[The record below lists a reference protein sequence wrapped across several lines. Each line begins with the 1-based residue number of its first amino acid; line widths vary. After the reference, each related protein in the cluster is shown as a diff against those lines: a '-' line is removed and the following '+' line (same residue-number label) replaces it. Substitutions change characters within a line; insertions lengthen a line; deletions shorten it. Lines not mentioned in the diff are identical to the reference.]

1 MIAETLSKLAT
12 DQTLIRGVSCAGL
25 LCFLAF
31 FIFMFF
37 WTSQQRNQQLYS
49 SLSQMP
55 LEEEG
60 QKDFQNEV
68 QL

>member
-1 MIAETLSKLAT
+1 MISETLSKIVT
-12 DQTLIRGVSCAGL
+12 NQTLIRGVNCAGL

-31 FIFMFF
+31 FIFMLF
-37 WTSQQRNQQLYS
+37 WTSHQKNQQLYS

-60 QKDFQNEV
+60 QEDFRNEV
-68 QL
+68 KT